1 MRPLKL
7 YLFQEGIVRFS
18 SERYDT
24 SSLSNVYS
32 HLTNSSINKYAPTNV
47 TNADGSGLKWTFD
60 SLRSYFMHNGYS
72 YEEMWVKIETIIILT
87 CINLCS
93 LVPDLQCCFELLGF
107 DIMLDQNM
115 KPWLLEVNSSPAM
128 SMDNAVDYQVKPPL
142 IKDIVKLVNFEP
154 YADYL
159 DRTTKKPQKSS
170 LHENKFFAKRA
181 PTKRKEAYSNNES
194 GQAEHPKKQRPVA
207 QSQYAKPGRKLESD
221 NIASTTSFKPPRPN
235 NINGIKLSSLDQNP
249 KATLNKLVKQE
260 HTSNMISRKTKSHR
274 NSQNSAEY
282 DNHSS

>member
-24 SSLSNVYS
+24 SSLNNVYS

-93 LVPDLQCCFELLGF
+93 LVPDL
-107 DIMLDQNM
+107 
-115 KPWLLEVNSSPAM
+115 
-128 SMDNAVDYQVKPPL
+128 
-142 IKDIVKLVNFEP
+142 
-154 YADYL
+154 
-159 DRTTKKPQKSS
+159 
-170 LHENKFFAKRA
+170 
-181 PTKRKEAYSNNES
+181 
-194 GQAEHPKKQRPVA
+194 
-207 QSQYAKPGRKLESD
+207 
-221 NIASTTSFKPPRPN
+221 
-235 NINGIKLSSLDQNP
+235 
-249 KATLNKLVKQE
+249 
-260 HTSNMISRKTKSHR
+260 
-274 NSQNSAEY
+274 
-282 DNHSS
+282 